1 VPAEES
7 RREPDVLDSAEAGGQ
22 VIRGG
27 ALRSSGYVLG
37 LALGL
42 ISVPLLTRHLGVA
55 DFGRY
60 VTVGSLIAIVTL
72 VADAGLTT
80 VGVREYAVRDAEGR
94 HRLMRNLVAVR
105 LIVAVLAAA
114 AAVLF
119 AVAADYDD
127 VLVVGTALGGVGL
140 VLTMVQLT
148 YVIPLTAELR
158 LGLATLL
165 DLLRQALAVAA
176 IVALVAAG
184 ASLLLFFVIPIP
196 VGIAVLVATALAVRR
211 QMALKPKVDRHEW
224 RYLLLETLPAA
235 AASTLASLFYR
246 VAILMMS
253 VIATATQTGYFAASF
268 RVVEAFVAVPSL
280 LVGSAYPVLSRAAD
294 TDRQRLAYAFQGLF
308 EVCLILGAWIA
319 LALAAGAE
327 PVIDVIA
334 GPDFG
339 PAVPVLQIQGLA
351 IAATFFVAL
360 FGGTLWV
367 VRAKRQL
374 VIGNAVGV
382 AAAIGLTAVL
392 VPVADA
398 KGAAV
403 AMVCAEGLLAAWLG
417 VALLRSAPELR
428 PSLGVVPKVALAL
441 AVGAALGFAPLPDAV
456 ATVLA
461 SVAYFAVLLLL
472 RGIPTEIWPALRR
485 R

>member
-1 VPAEES
+1 M
-7 RREPDVLDSAEAGGQ
+7 
-22 VIRGG
+22 
-27 ALRSSGYVLG
+27 RSSGYFLG

-60 VTVGSLIAIVTL
+60 VIVGSLIAIVTI

-80 VGVREYAVRDAEGR
+80 VGVREYAVRDAAGR
-94 HRLMRNLVAVR
+94 HRLMRNLLAVR
-105 LIVAVLAAA
+105 LIVAVVAGA

-119 AVAADYDD
+119 ALIAGYDE
-127 VLVVGTALGGVGL
+127 VLVAGTALGGAGL
-140 VLTMVQLT
+140 VFLIAQQT

-165 DLLRQALAVAA
+165 DLLRQVLTVVGVV
-176 IVALVAAG
+176 ILVAAG
-184 ASLLLFFVIPIP
+184 AGLLAFFVIPIP
-196 VGIAVLVATALAVRR
+196 VGIAVLVATAF
-211 QMALKPKVDRHEW
+211 ALRGHIGLRPRVERVEW
-224 RYLLLETLPAA
+224 SYLLIETLPAA
-235 AASTLASLFYR
+235 AASALASLFYR

-253 VIATATQTGYFAASF
+253 VIASATQTGYFAASF

-280 LVGSAYPVLSRAAD
+280 LVGSAYPVLARAAD
-294 TDRQRLAYAFQGLF
+294 TDRQRLSYAFQRLF

-319 LALAAGAE
+319 LALAVGAEAVIDIIAGA
-327 PVIDVIA
+327 
-334 GPDFG
+334 DFA

-367 VRAKRQL
+367 VREKRQL
-374 VIGNAVGV
+374 VIGNVAGV
-382 AAAIGLTAVL
+382 LAAIVLTGVL

-403 AMVCAEGLLAAWLG
+403 AMVCAEALLALWLG
-417 VALLRSAPELR
+417 TALLARHAELR
-428 PSLGVVPKVALAL
+428 PTLGVVPKVAVAAAAAGAL
-441 AVGAALGFAPLPDAV
+441 LLAPLPQIVDVVLMSAV
-456 ATVLA
+456 
-461 SVAYFAVLLLL
+461 YFGVLLLL
-472 RGIPTEIWPALRR
+472 RGIPTEIWQALRR
-485 R
+485 PATR